1 MDNSLVSKYFD
12 FGQALEFLKEGLEV
26 TNVDYNLDFR
36 FLMKDGKIYITN
48 FVSCNLNCLD
58 RDGEVAIYE
67 EVEEFSVEDVLNES
81 WYLYEYKM

>member
-48 FVSCNLNCLD
+48 VSCNLYCLD
-58 RDGEVAIYE
+58 RHGEVAVYE

-81 WYLYEYKM
+81 WYLYEHKM